1 MVRRPRSLPGAALL
15 LLCSLGWTSL
25 GAQHRYADPAGR
37 FELRVPAGWS
47 ASPLSDGAASL
58 RNASATVMVMLSGDA
73 PAEALERLLLQHRL
87 WQEFREIHRGED
99 SLAGR
104 AGRYALASGRDPR
117 GVAQMVR
124 IVAVQADSGTLV
136 LVARAPQREFETVE
150 PEVQRI
156 ARGIR
161 LSGEEPAP
169 VAAAD
174 SPATAATVVP
184 PPGSEPLPAPEP
196 TPAPADR
203 ARAFLGVSTRTVD
216 SVAVKRHGLDQVRGA
231 IVGQLYPGGPAAQ
244 AGLEV
249 LDVVI
254 GADGSPINA
263 PEELM
268 AAVARHRAGET
279 ITLQVVRQGQIG
291 TVRVKLGSAPEP

>member
-1 MVRRPRSLPGAALL
+1 MVRRPRSAPGATLL
-15 LLCSLGWTSL
+15 LFCSLGWTGL

-58 RNASATVMVMLSGDA
+58 RKANATVMVMLSGDS

-87 WQEFREIHRGED
+87 WKEFQEIRRGED
-99 SLAGR
+99 SLGGR

-117 GVAQMVR
+117 GVGQTVR
-124 IVAVQADSGTLV
+124 IIAVGADSGTLL
-136 LVARAPQREFETVE
+136 LVARAPRGEFEALVPAVE
-150 PEVQRI
+150 DI
-156 ARGIR
+156 GRGIR
-161 LSGEEPAP
+161 LSGDAPPP

-174 SPATAATVVP
+174 PPVPAAP
-184 PPGSEPLPAPEP
+184 PPQPPAAQP
-196 TPAPADR
+196 TPAPAPATRD
-203 ARAFLGVSTRTVD
+203 RAFLGVSTRTVD
-216 SVAVKRHGLDQVRGA
+216 SAEVKRHGLDQVRGA
-231 IVGQLYPGGPAAQ
+231 IVGQLYPGGPAEQ

-263 PEELM
+263 PGELM
-268 AAVARHRAGET
+268 AAVAKHRAGET

-291 TVRVKLGSAPEP
+291 TVRVKLGKPPEP

>member
-1 MVRRPRSLPGAALL
+1 MVRLPRSAPGALL
-15 LLCSLGWTSL
+15 LFCSLGGTGL

-58 RNASATVMVMLSGDA
+58 RKANATVVVMLSGDS

-87 WQEFREIHRGED
+87 WKEFQEIRRGED
-99 SLAGR
+99 SLGGR

-117 GVAQMVR
+117 GVAQTVR
-124 IVAVQADSGTLV
+124 IIAVEADSGTLL
-136 LVARAPQREFETVE
+136 LVARAPRGEFEALVPAVE
-150 PEVQRI
+150 DI
-156 ARGIR
+156 GRGIR
-161 LSGEEPAP
+161 LSGDAPPP

-174 SPATAATVVP
+174 PPVPSAP
-184 PPGSEPLPAPEP
+184 PPQPPAAQP
-196 TPAPADR
+196 TPAPAPATRD
-203 ARAFLGVSTRTVD
+203 RAFLGVSTRTVD
-216 SVAVKRHGLDQVRGA
+216 SAEVKRHGLDQVRGA
-231 IVGQLYPGGPAAQ
+231 IVGQLYPGGPAEQ

-268 AAVARHRAGET
+268 AAVAKHRAGET

-291 TVRVKLGSAPEP
+291 TVRVKLGKPPEP

>member
-1 MVRRPRSLPGAALL
+1 MVRLHRSASGVTLF
-15 LLCSLGWTSL
+15 LLCSLGWTGL

-58 RNASATVMVMLSGDA
+58 RRANATVIVMLSGDP
-73 PAEALERLLLQHRL
+73 PAEALDRLLLQHRL
-87 WQEFREIHRGED
+87 WKEFQEIRRGED
-99 SLAGR
+99 SLGGR

-117 GVAQMVR
+117 GVAQTVR
-124 IVAVQADSGTLV
+124 IIAVEADSGTLL
-136 LVARAPQREFETVE
+136 LVARAPTSEFEAVVPAVE
-150 PEVQRI
+150 GIGQ
-156 ARGIR
+156 GIR
-161 LSGEEPAP
+161 LSGEAQPP

-174 SPATAATVVP
+174 PSAPATTP
-184 PPGSEPLPAPEP
+184 PPPPPPVAEA
-196 TPAPADR
+196 TPAPAPATR
-203 ARAFLGVSTRTVD
+203 ERAFLGVSTRTVD
-216 SVAVKRHGLDQVRGA
+216 SVEVKRHGLDQVRGA
-231 IVGQLYPGGPAAQ
+231 IVGQLYPGGPAEQ

-268 AAVARHRAGET
+268 AAVAKHRAGET

-291 TVRVKLGSAPEP
+291 TVRVKLGIPPE

>member
-1 MVRRPRSLPGAALL
+1 MVRLSRSAPGAALF

-37 FELRVPAGWS
+37 FELRVPTGWS

-58 RNASATVMVMLSGDA
+58 RKANATVVVMLSADP

-87 WQEFREIHRGED
+87 WKEFREIRRGED
-99 SLAGR
+99 SLGGR

-117 GVAQMVR
+117 GAAQTVR
-124 IVAVQADSGTLV
+124 IIAVEADTGTLL
-136 LVARAPQREFETVE
+136 LVARAPTGEFEALAPAVE
-150 PEVQRI
+150 GI
-156 ARGIR
+156 GRGIR
-161 LSGEEPAP
+161 LSGEEPPP

-174 SPATAATVVP
+174 PPAPVTTP
-184 PPGSEPLPAPEP
+184 PPVAEP
-196 TPAPADR
+196 TPAPAPATRD
-203 ARAFLGVSTRTVD
+203 RAFLGVSTRTVD
-216 SVAVKRHGLDQVRGA
+216 SVEVKRHGLDQVRGA
-231 IVGQLYPGGPAAQ
+231 IVGQLYPGGPAEQ

-268 AAVARHRAGET
+268 AAVAKHRAGET

-291 TVRVKLGSAPEP
+291 TIRVKLGRPPEP